1 MAMELKE
8 LRLELLKLT
17 YNHGREA
24 REAVDRAKELETYV
38 LEVAKSKAAESG
50 KTTRTP
56 PKHLQRGNS

>member
-1 MAMELKE
+1 MNLQE

-24 REAVDRAKELETYV
+24 SEAVTRAKELEAYV
-38 LEVAKSKAAESG
+38 TENLAQKAAQVD
-50 KTTRTP
+50 KPTKTP